1 MLGRD
6 SGLLVP
12 EGSSGA
18 DGPRKL
24 VVCREPFHLRLDK
37 RAPGIRL
44 SLPIVG
50 VSFAELKLPAI
61 IMGKTKKGGDPVV
74 RQLQCPVVESIHR
87 PKMSRQLVVDAQER
101 RRCKIAVAR
110 PGEQPDD
117 HLSVGC
123 MLHVHERVVVVA
135 GEFRTDHHGR
145 YFTRLRRW
153 LESERFVIP
162 RSAILVRKGTP

>member
-1 MLGRD
+1 VLSRN
-6 SGLLVP
+6 SGFLIP
-12 EGSSGA
+12 ERGSSA
-18 DGPRKL
+18 DRPREL
-24 VVCREPFHLRLDK
+24 VVRGEPFHFRLDK
-37 RAPGIRL
+37 LAPGIRL

-50 VSFAELKLPAI
+50 VSFAELKLAAI
-61 IMGKTKKGGDPVV
+61 IMRKTKKGGDAVV
-74 RQLQCPVVESIHR
+74 RQLQRPVVKSIHR
-87 PKMSRQLVVDAQER
+87 SKVSRQFVVDAQQR
-101 RRCKIAVAR
+101 GRSKVTVAR

-117 HLSVGC
+117 HLSIGC